1 MNHPIV
7 YSPVKYFDP
16 LYPGYIPTANIYQY
30 ANETSSLSSK
40 GTESY
45 IQAIKAP
52 YEIYIGYVYTDA
64 KRNYNAANPHLPLI
78 AKHKLA
84 TVFAYELNEDFK
96 VGVESSYTG
105 KQYLDNGTSTDPYLF
120 MAVMLKYSVG
130 KAIFV
135 LNCENLFDKRQ
146 NKNGSLVIAP
156 LTNPSFPEIWA
167 PLDGRV
173 INLSMHLKW

>member
-1 MNHPIV
+1 M
-7 YSPVKYFDP
+7 
-16 LYPGYIPTANIYQY
+16 
-30 ANETSSLSSK
+30 
-40 GTESY
+40 
-45 IQAIKAP
+45 
-52 YEIYIGYVYTDA
+52 
-64 KRNYNAANPHLPLI
+64 
-78 AKHKLA
+78 A
-84 TVFAYELNEDFK
+84 TVFAYELNEVFK

-146 NKNGSLVIAP
+146 NKNGSLVIPP